1 MWDEI
6 IPFGLCLF
14 GLAIACVPPV
24 LLVRAA
30 VVGWLESRS
39 ATASV
44 LRTDP

>member
-24 LLVRAA
+24 LLVRAL
-30 VVGWLESRS
+30 VVGWRESRS
-39 ATASV
+39 EDAIAPRSH
-44 LRTDP
+44 P